1 MCTYRPI
8 FDLVIFVKVLKI
20 IHSCRILPLIKWIN
34 DLYFVLDW
42 DYSICHQ
49 MLWIQLTHRTS
60 HSMKASSCNSALIWI
75 GVNLIGIAIIQ
86 FEGCH
91 SIGAWSCME
100 LYKWLEAVKWMLTL
114 TSLWAQE
121 FLNIF
126 AWFYRLILYNII
138 LQYKSVKTMKIV

>member
-1 MCTYRPI
+1 MLKFLKSYIVVEYCLWLSESMI
-8 FDLVIFVKVLKI
+8 F
-20 IHSCRILPLIKWIN
+20 ILYWIG
-34 DLYFVLDW
+34 
-42 DYSICHQ
+42 ITACHQ

-75 GVNLIGIAIIQ
+75 GVNLIGIAVIQ
-86 FEGCH
+86 FEGYH